1 MGDVEHAH
9 AVAYG
14 FVFLNQATELHWHLP
29 TSEGHHSATSSAA
42 ELIERRTQH
51 GFGRGVG
58 EEQFYG
64 VLQLVEAKPE
74 ISCSSWSISTT
85 FLNLKSIFF
94 PSFWPIGF
102 AAVLASTAQQLQQVA
117 GAGCGT

>member
-1 MGDVEHAH
+1 MQVAWHQLLQGVFGVGSLESQHPHMGDVEHAH

-29 TSEGHHSATSSAA
+29 ASEGHHSATSSAA

-51 GFGRGVG
+51 GFGRRVG

-74 ISCSSWSISTT
+74 ISCSSWSISGTV
-85 FLNLKSIFF
+85 LNLK
-94 PSFWPIGF
+94 
-102 AAVLASTAQQLQQVA
+102 TN
-117 GAGCGT
+117 